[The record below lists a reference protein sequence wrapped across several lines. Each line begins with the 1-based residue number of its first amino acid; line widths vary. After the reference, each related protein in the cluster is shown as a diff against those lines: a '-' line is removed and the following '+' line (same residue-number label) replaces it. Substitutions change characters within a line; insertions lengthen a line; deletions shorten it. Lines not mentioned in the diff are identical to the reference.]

1 MTGSPNE
8 SWPAVFLDRDGTLM
22 HDVDYCGDPGKVKV
36 YPQAAPA
43 LRRLK
48 ENGYKL
54 VIVTNQSGIGR
65 GYFSEEE
72 YDRVEAEFLRQ
83 LGDGLIDATYYCP
96 DLPTSSSVRRK
107 PGPGMVFEAQRD
119 HRLDLGRS
127 YFVGDKASDIGCG
140 RNAGVRTI
148 LVRTGYGESE
158 GNCGADW
165 IADDITE
172 AANIILEQNE

>member
-1 MTGSPNE
+1 
-8 SWPAVFLDRDGTLM
+8 
-22 HDVDYCGDPGKVKV
+22 
-36 YPQAAPA
+36 
-43 LRRLK
+43 
-48 ENGYKL
+48 
-54 VIVTNQSGIGR
+54 
-65 GYFSEEE
+65 
-72 YDRVEAEFLRQ
+72 
-83 LGDGLIDATYYCP
+83 
-96 DLPTSSSVRRK
+96 
-107 PGPGMVFEAQRD
+107 MVFEAQRD